1 MRKAVKLSWLLI
13 IIILLICNCTITAQ
27 SIMGYNGLFRIPIAS
42 KNTDKEVSSSLHFV
56 DKSISVLE
64 SGVSNNLR
72 ASISIN
78 YLPFLEVNLIL
89 NNLINSNET
98 GQAIGDRQSSFKI
111 ILTDLGMLPNIAFG
125 VYDALGSL
133 EKGGVHSDFS
143 YLVCSRII
151 PFSKELDLEISAGY
165 ASPIY
170 NDYNTGLKGFLAGIC
185 FKLFDQVEIFGEYD
199 SKYYNTGA
207 RLRFFDHLILIGG
220 FNQMKYFSGGIGYYF
235 NLN

>member
-1 MRKAVKLSWLLI
+1 MRKVAKLSWVIIVITLLI
-13 IIILLICNCTITAQ
+13 FSNVTTAQ
-27 SIMGYNGLFRIPIAS
+27 SIMGYNGLFRIPTAT
-42 KNTDKEVSSSLHFV
+42 KNHDSEVQIGMYFV
-56 DKSISVLE
+56 GKQISVVNN
-64 SGVSNNLR
+64 GVNNNFR
-72 ASISIN
+72 NFISIN
-78 YLPFLEVNLIL
+78 FLPFLEVNLVL
-89 NNLINSNET
+89 NNLINSDEAE
-98 GQAIGDRQSSFKI
+98 QAIGDRQSSFRI

-151 PFSKELDLEISAGY
+151 PFSTELDLEISAGY

-185 FKLFDQVEIFGEYD
+185 FKLFDQVEIFCEYD